1 MGIVIYK
8 ILQLF
13 LLTFAIG
20 FFIAFIIKVLM
31 IVIQSTSRST
41 ASSNSHIKCYF
52 RAVRIRRIRNKNRMH
67 DTNNSNDLIRFYY
80 GSETEDSQT
89 AKL

>member
-1 MGIVIYK
+1 MGIIIYK
-8 ILQLF
+8 IFQLF
-13 LLTFAIG
+13 LLTFVIG
-20 FFIAFIIKVLM
+20 FFIAFVIKILMMII
-31 IVIQSTSRST
+31 QATSRSHV
-41 ASSNSHIKCYF
+41 SSNSRIKCYS